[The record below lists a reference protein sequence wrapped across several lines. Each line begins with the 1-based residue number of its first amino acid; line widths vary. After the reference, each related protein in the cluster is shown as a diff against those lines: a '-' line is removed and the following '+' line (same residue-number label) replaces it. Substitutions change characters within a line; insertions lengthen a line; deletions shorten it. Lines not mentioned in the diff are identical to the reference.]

1 MNDKVTYWAGQL
13 KINIIQYFWAGHE
26 WDLLAS
32 SRVSLTD
39 RSPTWQ
45 PAEWAIVGKLP
56 PVWSNSSRRLF
67 ANYHYLVLG
76 LEHFHH
82 NGCWEKTNAPTHFI
96 AFSFLNQLLDLVSL
110 RDRDVCKVCLCFNIK
125 PGYLDNSDRRRA
137 LIHYFLIHLNKNE
150 RDNFWRP
157 ICFMSAQG
165 IETVR
170 YNEQRVVNIL
180 FTTPFSN

>member
-1 MNDKVTYWAGQL
+1 MTRSPFELSWTAK
-13 KINIIQYFWAGHE
+13 KNIIQYFWAGHE

-82 NGCWEKTNAPTHFI
+82 NGCWEKTNAPTYFI
-96 AFSFLNQLLDLVSL
+96 VFSFPGQLLDLLSL

-137 LIHYFLIHLNKNE
+137 PIHYFLIHFFLKIKTRE
-150 RDNFWRP
+150 IIFDVQFVSCRLK
-157 ICFMSAQG
+157 G
-165 IETVR
+165 
-170 YNEQRVVNIL
+170 
-180 FTTPFSN
+180 